1 MYLAFYGLRKEP
13 FHITPDPEFLY
24 LSPSHKEAYAAV
36 VYGVKQRKGFV
47 TLTGEVGTGKTTI
60 LRSYLK
66 KLDRD
71 EVRPIYLFNPDL
83 TFRELL
89 CMLLHEMGMDSEG
102 RSEAWMLQWFHWA
115 LIQEYQANRNVV
127 VIIDEAQNMPVE
139 TLEKLRML
147 TNIETAKDKLLQI
160 VLVGQPELEEKLNLY
175 SLRQLKQRVAMS
187 ARIRALTKTETKAY
201 IRHRVTQAMGSTERL
216 FDAAAFRA
224 VVRHGKGNPR
234 QINILCDNAL
244 VTGFGYQ
251 QRPVTAK
258 IVRDVVA
265 EIRGGKWRRY
275 GRWLGASATAALL
288 LVGALVLASV
298 GRGGDERPSDTSAA
312 MPVAHA
318 ETVVMPAPEPRPA
331 PEPAP
336 ERAVVHTQV
345 ALDAMMKIDAG
356 LERPTAAAP
365 LPPDLTEPAASPKPV
380 ARPEAALAAEMAMPV
395 APMENDAAPDVAAA
409 VPPVMDGGVENGTPA
424 LAEAARPVL
433 AAGPTR
439 RVVKRG
445 ENLSRLVMEV
455 YGRCDTALIEWVRA
469 SNPRVGNADLV
480 LAGDTIVFPDIR
492 TYRPAEDA
500 AGNRDSS

>member
-47 TLTGEVGTGKTTI
+47 TLTGEVGTGKTTV

-66 KLDRD
+66 KLDR
-71 EVRPIYLFNPDL
+71 EEARPIYLFNPDL

-89 CMLLHEMGMDSEG
+89 CMLLHEMGMESEG

-115 LIQEYQANRNVV
+115 LIQEFQANRNVV

-147 TNIETAKDKLLQI
+147 TNIETAKEKLLQI
-160 VLVGQPELEEKLNLY
+160 VLVGQPELQEKLNLH

-187 ARIRALTKTETKAY
+187 ARIRSLTKAEAKAY
-201 IRHRVTQAMGSTERL
+201 MRHRITQAMGSTERL
-216 FDAAAFRA
+216 FDAAACRA
-224 VVRHGKGNPR
+224 LVRHGKGNPR

-258 IVRDVVA
+258 IVNDVAA
-265 EIRGGKWRRY
+265 EMRGGKWRRY

-298 GRGGDERPSDTSAA
+298 GRGG
-312 MPVAHA
+312 
-318 ETVVMPAPEPRPA
+318 
-331 PEPAP
+331 
-336 ERAVVHTQV
+336 
-345 ALDAMMKIDAG
+345 
-356 LERPTAAAP
+356 
-365 LPPDLTEPAASPKPV
+365 
-380 ARPEAALAAEMAMPV
+380 
-395 APMENDAAPDVAAA
+395 
-409 VPPVMDGGVENGTPA
+409 
-424 LAEAARPVL
+424 
-433 AAGPTR
+433 R
-439 RVVKRG
+439 RVAV
-445 ENLSRLVMEV
+445 
-455 YGRCDTALIEWVRA
+455 
-469 SNPRVGNADLV
+469 
-480 LAGDTIVFPDIR
+480 
-492 TYRPAEDA
+492 
-500 AGNRDSS
+500 